1 MHKVGPSA
9 NIRTIHSGSGFKMR
23 KSPASRTYA
32 CDSVCKGWPPFM
44 TLLKFARSYEHRV
57 SPSDFPGRRA
67 YLDPILVG
75 ETEPVQV
82 GDISRFVI
90 LRHDSTRC
98 GPSLDQDDSSAM
110 TVAFLDQLASYLHSE
125 PMRVDQKWITH
136 SSGHRHT
143 SHVLLNSSGST
154 EGGNMTNV
162 RTYPGANPRAY
173 PIRLRT
179 GDDMKL
185 IGRLSMSLGHRPLC
199 HR

>member
-98 GPSLDQDDSSAM
+98 GPSQHQAYKSAI
-110 TVAFLDQLASYLHSE
+110 TVSFLDQEASYLYSE
-125 PMRVDQKWITH
+125 PMRVHQIEVTH
-136 SSGHRHT
+136 SPGVRHT
-143 SHVLLNSSGST
+143 SHHVLLNSSGST
-154 EGGNMTNV
+154 
-162 RTYPGANPRAY
+162 
-173 PIRLRT
+173 
-179 GDDMKL
+179 
-185 IGRLSMSLGHRPLC
+185 
-199 HR
+199 